1 MTLKLRT
8 KMAAGVLVLGAATF
22 GVVAVN
28 GQGGGPVEQAPPAQ
42 TATATAP
49 QKGLPQIDETAAII
63 HAEVDGATFLAGRR
77 TGGDDM
83 CAIVTIPSGAKMA
96 GCGLPDDPLVKG
108 VGYIVQHE
116 GTGTKTVYGI
126 APRGATTITSETAE
140 AAVKDGAYVITV
152 PADATT
158 LLAAWGSSGEVTI
171 SIPGSQI

>member
-1 MTLKLRT
+1 MTTKLRN

-28 GQGGGPVEQAPPAQ
+28 GQGGGPAEQAPSTRAAA
-42 TATATAP
+42 ATVP
-49 QKGLPQIDETAAII
+49 QNGVPQIDETTAVIN
-63 HAEVDGATFLAGRR
+63 AEVDGATFLAGRR

-83 CAIVTIPSGAKMA
+83 CAVVAIPSGATMG

-108 VGYIVQHE
+108 AGYIVQNE
-116 GTGTKTVYGI
+116 GTDTKTVYGI
-126 APRGATTITSETAE
+126 APRGATTITSGAAK
-140 AAVKDGAYVITV
+140 AAVKDGAYVLTV

-158 LLAAWGSSGEVTI
+158 LVAAGGSSGQVTI